1 MWTSVGR
8 GFGVDMSH
16 IPYGYKIVD
25 ARAVLDE
32 ETSKKVKMLFNE
44 YLKLGS
50 IQAANRVVGIDKKH
64 SVIGSILKNKI
75 YLGTDFYPRLIDNE
89 TFQKVQKRRG
99 QRTKML
105 GRVHKHKKTKE
116 VQQKSFHYEISKVE
130 KRFQDP
136 YEQAKYA
143 YSQIK
148 EIPDAK

>member
-1 MWTSVGR
+1 
-8 GFGVDMSH
+8 MSF
-16 IPYGYKIVD
+16 IPYGYKIDD

-32 ETSKKVKMLFNE
+32 ETSEKVKMLFNE

-50 IQAANRVVGIDKKH
+50 IQAANRVVGINKKH

-75 YLGTDFYPRLIDNE
+75 YLGTDFYPRLIDDE
-89 TFQKVQKRRG
+89 TFQRVQKKRA

-105 GRVHKHKKTKE
+105 GRVHKHKKPEE
-116 VQQKSFHYEISKVE
+116 VQQKSFHYEILKVE
-130 KRFQDP
+130 KKFQDP

-148 EIPDAK
+148 ETFDAQ